1 MTDRVRS
8 LQAQIQALNAP
19 GVRRTLFY
27 QLAYESLRQTE
38 GEPVQLRRAKA
49 EAWILEHAPL
59 EIHPVEPIV
68 GSMTALCPVTDAPA
82 YDAQLEK
89 AERVIAAFLE
99 KKRAGQESGGLERMK
114 IKTFEDE
121 FTKKKSRWALMSRV
135 NHDADIS
142 YQDLQ
147 SIQAE
152 LCSRY
157 ADEPLLEPYEIR
169 RELERCF
176 KIDYGE
182 AKAAVHALPWFA
194 GNHLHYNYASIMDRG
209 FDALIAEITAR
220 LEAAK
225 GDEQREF
232 DTAVLIVARG
242 AAAFFTRHA
251 DACRLAAREAG
262 GERQAELLALADTL
276 DALAHRPAQTFQ
288 EGVQFVWLLHMAASF
303 LWGSALSFGRF
314 DQELYPLYKKSR
326 DEGMTQDEALELLC
340 CLWLKINEPC
350 LRTVQSLTVGGVTPE
365 GADAVNELTYLCLKA
380 TELMKLPYPNVG
392 ARLHPKNPPEY
403 LDAVLDCVSAGAGQ
417 PMILS
422 DEVWIANMKR
432 LGYPDR
438 IANDYYNM
446 GCVEIMFGGRQPNWG
461 VTEPI
466 AFPMLLEPV
475 FAQIRAGTFHPATY
489 EEFRERYLDE
499 LRRAVEADYREALA
513 KQKDIPGKCYEPFGS
528 LMIGDCLQRERDMFQ
543 GGAELGTHWSFYAYG
558 LGTLADSLA
567 AVKQVV
573 YTDHLLSIEAL
584 AEALHE
590 NFRGEEA
597 LHQTLSTRMP
607 HYGNDTDAADLEG
620 KYVLRVFDDLV
631 LSYNR
636 PDCPEK
642 YVSTLF
648 GYFFHIYHGEIT
660 GATPNGRLRGEPFS
674 DSMGPSQGKDV
685 SGPTK
690 LLNSALKQDF
700 STMTGGYALN
710 VKINREH
717 AQGARG
723 RAMLTG
729 LVRTYFDQG
738 GAQLQIVFLDN
749 EILRKAQKE
758 PEKYANVVVRI
769 GGYCEYFVNLDRT
782 LQNEIIERTAH

>member
-1 MTDRVRS
+1 
-8 LQAQIQALNAP
+8 
-19 GVRRTLFY
+19 
-27 QLAYESLRQTE
+27 
-38 GEPVQLRRAKA
+38 
-49 EAWILEHAPL
+49 
-59 EIHPVEPIV
+59 
-68 GSMTALCPVTDAPA
+68 
-82 YDAQLEK
+82 
-89 AERVIAAFLE
+89 
-99 KKRAGQESGGLERMK
+99 
-114 IKTFEDE
+114 
-121 FTKKKSRWALMSRV
+121 
-135 NHDADIS
+135 
-142 YQDLQ
+142 
-147 SIQAE
+147 
-152 LCSRY
+152 
-157 ADEPLLEPYEIR
+157 
-169 RELERCF
+169 
-176 KIDYGE
+176 
-182 AKAAVHALPWFA
+182 
-194 GNHLHYNYASIMDRG
+194 
-209 FDALIAEITAR
+209 
-220 LEAAK
+220 
-225 GDEQREF
+225 
-232 DTAVLIVARG
+232 
-242 AAAFFTRHA
+242 
-251 DACRLAAREAG
+251 
-262 GERQAELLALADTL
+262 
-276 DALAHRPAQTFQ
+276 
-288 EGVQFVWLLHMAASF
+288 
-303 LWGSALSFGRF
+303 
-314 DQELYPLYKKSR
+314 
-326 DEGMTQDEALELLC
+326 
-340 CLWLKINEPC
+340 
-350 LRTVQSLTVGGVTPE
+350 
-365 GADAVNELTYLCLKA
+365 
-380 TELMKLPYPNVG
+380 
-392 ARLHPKNPPEY
+392 
-403 LDAVLDCVSAGAGQ
+403 
-417 PMILS
+417 
-422 DEVWIANMKR
+422 
-432 LGYPDR
+432 
-438 IANDYYNM
+438 
-446 GCVEIMFGGRQPNWG
+446 
-461 VTEPI
+461 
-466 AFPMLLEPV
+466 MLLEPV

-567 AVKQVV
+567 AVKQAV

-597 LHQTLSTRMP
+597 LRQTLSARMP
-607 HYGNDTDAADLEG
+607 HYGNDTDVADLEG

-700 STMTGGYALN
+700 STITGGYALN